1 MNEREGRCRRE
12 QEGAGGYIMVEEA
25 AGRWMRVH
33 EGISACRILKRVRE
47 GSGGYGMVRDGAG
60 ACRMVEKR

>member
-1 MNEREGRCRRE
+1 
-12 QEGAGGYIMVEEA
+12 MVEEA

-33 EGISACRILKRVRE
+33 EGISAGRIVKRVRF
-47 GSGGYGMVRDGAG
+47 GSGGYGSVRDGAG

>member
-1 MNEREGRCRRE
+1 
-12 QEGAGGYIMVEEA
+12 MVEEA

-33 EGISACRILKRVRE
+33 EGISACRIVKRVRE
-47 GSGGYGMVRDGAG
+47 GSGGYARVRDGAG

>member
-1 MNEREGRCRRE
+1 
-12 QEGAGGYIMVEEA
+12 MVEEA

-33 EGISACRILKRVRE
+33 EGISACRIVKMVRE
-47 GSGGYGMVRDGAG
+47 GGGGYGRARDGAG